1 MRPARLESLILDA
14 PVRKSV
20 AGGRP
25 SGGQVS
31 VVSASGRALA
41 RAARC
46 RAPIEHT
53 TERVIYDL
61 DENRCRQRREP
72 R

>member
-14 PVRKSV
+14 PVRNSV

-31 VVSASGRALA
+31 VAVG
-41 RAARC
+41 
-46 RAPIEHT
+46 
-53 TERVIYDL
+53 ERSLRWHERPVAGHPL
-61 DENRCRQRREP
+61 ST
-72 R
+72 

>member
-14 PVRKSV
+14 PVRNSV

-31 VVSASGRALA
+31 VVSASGRCVGTSGPL
-41 RAARC
+41 
-46 RAPIEHT
+46 PGTH
-53 TERVIYDL
+53 
-61 DENRCRQRREP
+61 
-72 R
+72 